1 MAMDPTL
8 RFSSRVEHYR
18 RYRPGYPPEAID
30 LLRDRCGL
38 GPQTRVADLGSGTG
52 ILTALLLDRGAQV
65 FAVEPNAAMRS
76 AAEAL
81 LGTRGGFVSVAGTAE
96 ATTLEAHSVALVLA
110 AQAFHW
116 FDPERAR
123 NESLRILAPGG
134 WAALI
139 WNEPP
144 ENLTAFLAEYD
155 ALLRRH
161 APEYVRVRGLRAR
174 EQGIR
179 EFFGGAPQR
188 AEFANRQIFDF
199 EGLKG
204 RLMSSSY
211 APQPGEPQHAPLI
224 AGLRRVFERHQ
235 LGGQV
240 VFPYRTL
247 VFFAQPAA
255 TPAAAAS

>member
-1 MAMDPTL
+1 MELDPTL

-18 RYRPGYPPEAID
+18 RYRPGYPPATID

-38 GPQTRVADLGSGTG
+38 VPQAAVADLGSGTG

-81 LGTRGGFVSVAGTAE
+81 LGARRGFVSVVGTAE
-96 ATTLEAHSVALVLA
+96 ATTLEARSVGLVVA

-116 FDPERAR
+116 FDPGGAR
-123 NESLRILAPGG
+123 RESLRILAPGG

-144 ENLTAFLAEYD
+144 EDLTAFLAEYD

-174 EQGIR
+174 EQGIG
-179 EFFGGAPQR
+179 EFFGGAPTR
-188 AEFANRQIFDF
+188 AVFANRQIFDF
-199 EGLKG
+199 EGLEG

-211 APQPGEPQHAPLI
+211 APQPGEPQNAPLL
-224 AGLRRVFERHQ
+224 AGLRQVFERHQ
-235 LGGQV
+235 RGGQV

-247 VFFAQPAA
+247 VFYGQPGL
-255 TPAAAAS
+255 TPTAAAS

>member
-1 MAMDPTL
+1 MGLDPTQ
-8 RFSSRVEHYR
+8 RFSSRVEPYR
-18 RYRPGYPPEAID
+18 RYRPGYPPDAID
-30 LLRDRCGL
+30 LLCDRCGL
-38 GPQTRVADLGSGTG
+38 VPQARVADLGSGTG
-52 ILTALLLDRGAQV
+52 ILTALLLERGAQV
-65 FAVEPNAAMRS
+65 FAVEPNSAMRG

-81 LGTRGGFVSVAGTAE
+81 LGARRGFVSVMGTAE
-96 ATTLEAHSVALVLA
+96 ATTLEAESVGLVVA

-123 NESLRILAPGG
+123 GESLRILAPGG

-144 ENLTAFLAEYD
+144 EDPGAFLAEYD

-161 APEYVRVRGLRAR
+161 APEYVRVRGLRVR
-174 EQGIR
+174 EHGIR
-179 EFFGGAPQR
+179 EFFGGEPAR

-199 EGLKG
+199 EGLQG

-224 AGLRRVFERHQ
+224 AGLSQVFERHQ
-235 LGGQV
+235 HGGQV
-240 VFPYRTL
+240 VFPYRTR
-247 VFFAQPAA
+247 VFFGQPGP
-255 TPAAAAS
+255 TPAADAS